1 MNCNM
6 DTADVTLNVIYT
18 ADTALSLSRF
28 ALTLLRWSD
37 CRVRLVANGCTV
49 EEEAHL
55 QALAQGNPRL
65 TFLPLSE
72 AEPLAHGQALNR
84 LHDLC
89 DEPVFAF
96 VDSDIF
102 AVGPFMP
109 DDLAAPLTC
118 FLPPAVF
125 WTQTEEMRR
134 RQQQRMGCT
143 YFALYNNQVLREL
156 RRRWGIDFDKVRW
169 EGLSQTQ
176 QAQLQAL
183 DYVQP
188 RYDTGK
194 LLNALLAAEGGRV
207 TFADPTNLRHL
218 GGSSRVRMTRKL
230 TWRTW
235 LVRLLTG
242 WRTAL
247 HRRHIRQAK
256 HQTGAYFADL
266 FDALAQGSPL
276 PDLPPGDA
284 YVRNKVAGM
293 TAEIVQLHAEGS
305 TVHHED

>member
-1 MNCNM
+1 ML
-6 DTADVTLNVIYT
+6 TLNVIYT
-18 ADTALSLSRF
+18 PDTVLPLSRF

-37 CRVRLVANGCTV
+37 CLVQLVANGCTAA
-49 EEEAHL
+49 EQAHL

-65 TFLPLSE
+65 AFLSLSA

-89 DEPVFAF
+89 DEPAFAF

-109 DDLAAPLTC
+109 DGLAAPLTC

-156 RRRWGIDFDKVRW
+156 RRRWGIGFDKVRW

-176 QAQLQAL
+176 QAPLQAL

-194 LLNALLAAEGGRV
+194 LLNALLAAAGGRV
-207 TFADPTNLRHL
+207 AFANPANLRHL
-218 GGSSRVRMTRKL
+218 GGSSRVRLTRKL
-230 TWRTW
+230 TWRG
-235 LVRLLTG
+235 RIMELLTA
-242 WRTAL
+242 WRTAP
-247 HRRHIRQAK
+247 HRREIRQAK
-256 HQTGAYFADL
+256 QQTGAYFAGL
-266 FDALAQGSPL
+266 LDALAQGHPL

-284 YVRNKVAGM
+284 YVRNKIAGM
-293 TAEIVQLHAEGS
+293 TAEIVQLYAEA
-305 TVHHED
+305 